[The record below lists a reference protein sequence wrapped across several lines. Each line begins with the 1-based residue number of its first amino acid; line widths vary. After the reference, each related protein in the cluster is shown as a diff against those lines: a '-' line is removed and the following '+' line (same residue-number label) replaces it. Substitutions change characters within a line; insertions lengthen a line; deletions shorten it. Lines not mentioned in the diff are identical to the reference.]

1 MIRIDRPTT
10 ALPTSTTTTTKMASN
25 LPDPDLSTLTSSS
38 QIFSATAGA
47 PSYTLPQ
54 IRSLHKHIHVAID
67 DKQARLRTQVGG
79 SYRELLGTA
88 DAIVRMRAEVDEAQG
103 VLGRMG
109 ARCGRAV
116 VGAKVAGLGR
126 FAAERD
132 GIYEDGFGRRSSG
145 DAARVKILAGCV
157 LVLGGLLQG
166 HVGLQDGDRLVTA
179 TKVLVLGSLLGKSFE
194 HEKPGVEVKAAL
206 GASLKSLE
214 KLKRRLLRSIDRVL
228 ETVGESTSR
237 DLLLKAL
244 CAHSMAT
251 GSGTLDVIRHF
262 LDVRGN
268 AMASVFDVEEH
279 RSSMDVVKGLELYT
293 KTILDVQYLVPIK
306 LTEALSSLKKDTL
319 LSDASLRGLESLRL
333 DICERWCDDDIS
345 EYKPSI
351 RHDDLDGK
359 QAVEMLTKWT
369 TKGSEVLLQGLE
381 KTLERTTEFKAITE
395 LRTEV
400 LQLWIRDGGKAR
412 GSDPSVMLG
421 RLRETINAHVA
432 GVLDGKVHK
441 LRLVGSE
448 VAATLDVWRAGVT
461 DAQPSLWDTASLDME
476 LHNGAGPF
484 ALDVINRLYGR
495 NDAVARAVTG
505 YKSWAQVID
514 DVEGVVEQLK
524 RQRWDNDV
532 DEVED
537 EETIDQRQQALSR
550 DDPARLQER
559 LHRALEKAFQDLD
572 THLSKLWDANKEGEN
587 GGRVAMYLLRIL
599 RDIRARLPKL
609 ESVRGFGLGMVSS
622 LQEAA
627 AATVAAAPVESF
639 VNGGLARR
647 KVVGRSLWE
656 GDPEL
661 PTSPSPSVFRLL
673 RDLTMAMG
681 DAGTDLWSPAAVE
694 VLRRHV
700 SKELSGR
707 WTAAL
712 KAHLSE
718 GEVKPGDEKSATEV
732 DGGNAEGGIKA
743 DTAIDGTE
751 NKTENGTPA
760 DSAEE
765 SKAGKEDN
773 EEAAHDPVTD
783 EKAHAAEESTTEK
796 EAEAIAESVATEK
809 LRRDLLVQWLFDIA
823 VLRMSISTAE
833 TSDEFKRLEEAVWK
847 KTDLEGT
854 SAQQRLSKA
863 SQEYWKR
870 TSLLFGLLS

>member
-1 MIRIDRPTT
+1 
-10 ALPTSTTTTTKMASN
+10 MASN

-132 GIYEDGFGRRSSG
+132 GVYEDRFGRRSSG

-166 HVGLQDGDRLVTA
+166 RAGLQDGDRLVTA
-179 TKVLVLGSLLGKSFE
+179 TKVLVLGTLLVKSFE
-194 HEKPGVEVKAAL
+194 DDKPGVEVRAAL
-206 GASLKSLE
+206 GTSSKSLE
-214 KLKRRLLRSIDRVL
+214 KLRKRLLRSIDRVL
-228 ETVGESTSR
+228 ETVGENTSR

-244 CAHSMAT
+244 CAHSLAT
-251 GSGTLDVIRHF
+251 GTGARDVIRHF

-268 AMASVFDVEEH
+268 AMASVFDVEEQ
-279 RSSMDVVKGLELYT
+279 RSSLDVVKGLELYT
-293 KTILDVQYLVPIK
+293 KTILDVQCLVPNK
-306 LTEALSSLKKDTL
+306 LTEALSSLKKETL

-333 DICERWCDDDIS
+333 DIYERWCGDDIS

-351 RHDDLDGK
+351 QHNDLDGK
-359 QAVEMLTKWT
+359 QAVDMLTKWSA
-369 TKGSEVLLQGLE
+369 KGSEVLLQGLE

-421 RLRETINAHVA
+421 KLRQTINAHVA

-448 VAATLDVWRAGVT
+448 VGATLDVWRAAGVIT
-461 DAQPSLWDTASLDME
+461 DSQPSLWDTASLDME
-476 LHNGAGPF
+476 LHHGAGLF
-484 ALDVINRLYGR
+484 ALDVVNRLYGR

-550 DDPARLQER
+550 DDPAKLQER
-559 LHRALEKAFQDLD
+559 LHGALEKAFRDLD
-572 THLSKLWDANKEGEN
+572 EHLSKLWDANKEGEN

-609 ESVRGFGLGMVSS
+609 ESVRGFGLAMVPS
-622 LQEAA
+622 LQEAT

-639 VNGGLARR
+639 ATGGLARR

-673 RDLTMAMG
+673 RDLTVAMG
-681 DAGTDLWSPAAVE
+681 DAGTDLWSPAAVA

-707 WTAAL
+707 WAAAL
-712 KAHLSE
+712 EAHISE
-718 GEVKPGDEKSATEV
+718 GEGKPGDGKSAAEV
-732 DGGNAEGGIKA
+732 DGGNGEVDVKA
-743 DTAIDGTE
+743 DTPEDTGKKAE
-751 NKTENGTPA
+751 EETPA
-760 DSAEE
+760 DSAEDI
-765 SKAGKEDN
+765 KADKEN
-773 EEAAHDPVTD
+773 GEEAAQDSVGD
-783 EKAHAAEESTTEK
+783 EKAEAAGEPTTEK
-796 EAEAIAESVATEK
+796 GAEAIAESEAAEK

-823 VLRMSISTAE
+823 VLRLSISTAD
-833 TSDEFKRLEEAVWK
+833 TSDGFKELEAAVWK

-854 SAQQRLSKA
+854 SAQQRLGKA

>member
-1 MIRIDRPTT
+1 
-10 ALPTSTTTTTKMASN
+10 MASN

-38 QIFSATAGA
+38 QIFSAAAGT

-88 DAIVRMRAEVDEAQG
+88 DAIVRMRGEVDDAQG

-132 GIYEDGFGRRSSG
+132 GLREDRSGKRSSG

-157 LVLGGLLQG
+157 LVLGGLLQQQQG
-166 HVGLQDGDRLVTA
+166 RAGLQDGDRLVTA
-179 TKVLVLGSLLGKSFE
+179 TKVLVLGSLLVKSFE
-194 HEKPGVEVKAAL
+194 DEKPGAEVRAAL
-206 GASLKSLE
+206 GASTKSLE
-214 KLKRRLLRSIDRVL
+214 KLRRRLLRSIDKAL
-228 ETVGESTSR
+228 ETVGENTSR
-237 DLLLKAL
+237 ELLLKAL
-244 CAHSMAT
+244 CAHSLAT
-251 GSGTLDVIRHF
+251 GTGTRDVIRHF
-262 LDVRGN
+262 LDVRGS

-279 RSSMDVVKGLELYT
+279 RSSLDVVKGLELYT
-293 KTILDVQYLVPIK
+293 KTVLDVQYLVPNR
-306 LTEALSSLKKDTL
+306 LTEVLSSLKKETL

-333 DICERWCDDDIS
+333 DIYERWCGDEITD
-345 EYKPSI
+345 YKPSM

-359 QAVEMLTKWT
+359 QAVDMLTKWSA
-369 TKGSEVLLQGLE
+369 KGSEVLLQGLE

-421 RLRETINAHVA
+421 KLRETINAHVA
-432 GVLDGKVHK
+432 GVLHGKVHK

-448 VAATLDVWRAGVT
+448 VAATLDVWRTGVT
-461 DAQPSLWDTASLDME
+461 DAQPSLWDTGSLDME
-476 LHNGAGPF
+476 LHHGAGPF

-495 NDAVARAVTG
+495 SDAVARAVTG

-524 RQRWDNDV
+524 KQRWDNDV

-550 DDPARLQER
+550 DDPAKLQDR
-559 LHRALEKAFQDLD
+559 LHGALDKAFRDLD
-572 THLSKLWDANKEGEN
+572 EHLSKLWDANKEGEN
-587 GGRVAMYLLRIL
+587 AGRIAMYLLRIL

-609 ESVRGFGLGMVSS
+609 ESVKGFGLGMVES
-622 LQEAA
+622 LQEATA
-627 AATVAAAPVESF
+627 ANVAAAPVESF
-639 VNGGLARR
+639 AGGVLAKR

-661 PTSPSPSVFRLL
+661 PTSPSACVFRLL

-681 DAGTDLWSPAAVE
+681 DAGTDLWSPAAVA
-694 VLRRHV
+694 VLRKHV

-707 WTAAL
+707 WAAAL
-712 KAHLSE
+712 DAHLAE
-718 GEVKPGDEKSATEV
+718 GEVKPVKEKPTAEVGGGKVEDEVKPDTTEESGDKAEDEEPAEPAEASKADKEDGEETADNTKADEKPDAKEEVTE
-732 DGGNAEGGIKA
+732 E
-743 DTAIDGTE
+743 T
-751 NKTENGTPA
+751 
-760 DSAEE
+760 
-765 SKAGKEDN
+765 
-773 EEAAHDPVTD
+773 
-783 EKAHAAEESTTEK
+783 TTEK
-796 EAEAIAESVATEK
+796 KAEAAAESAAAEK
-809 LRRDLLVQWLFDIA
+809 LRRDVLVQWLFDIA
-823 VLRMSISTAE
+823 VLRLSVSTAE
-833 TSDEFKRLEEAVWK
+833 TSDEFTKLEEAVWK
-847 KTDLEGT
+847 KTDPEGT
-854 SAQQRLSKA
+854 SAQQRLGKA

-870 TSLLFGLLS
+870 ASLLFGLLS

>member
-1 MIRIDRPTT
+1 
-10 ALPTSTTTTTKMASN
+10 MASN

-38 QIFSATAGA
+38 QIFSAAAGA

-88 DAIVRMRAEVDEAQG
+88 DAIVRMRSEVDEAQA

-132 GIYEDGFGRRSSG
+132 GLFEDRFGSRSSG
-145 DAARVKILAGCV
+145 DAARAKMLAGCV

-166 HVGLQDGDRLVTA
+166 RAGLQDGDRLVTA
-179 TKVLVLGSLLGKSFE
+179 SKVLVLGVFLVRSFE
-194 HEKPGVEVKAAL
+194 ENKPGVEVKAAFR
-206 GASLKSLE
+206 ASTVSLME
-214 KLKRRLLRSIDRVL
+214 LRKRLLRRIDRVL
-228 ETVGESTSR
+228 ETVGENTSR

-244 CAHSMAT
+244 CAHSLAT
-251 GSGTLDVIRHF
+251 ASGARDVIRHF

-268 AMASVFDVEEH
+268 AMASVFDVEEQ

-293 KTILDVQYLVPIK
+293 KTILDVQYLVPNR
-306 LTEALSSLKKDTL
+306 LAEALSSLKKETL

-333 DICERWCDDDIS
+333 DIYERWCGEEIS
-345 EYKPSI
+345 DYKPSMQ
-351 RHDDLDGK
+351 HDDLDGK
-359 QAVEMLTKWT
+359 QAVDMLTKWT
-369 TKGSEVLLQGLE
+369 AKGSEVLLQGLE

-412 GSDPSVMLG
+412 GSDPSAMLG
-421 RLRETINAHVA
+421 KLRQTINAHVA

-461 DAQPSLWDTASLDME
+461 DAQPSLWDTGSLDME
-476 LHNGAGPF
+476 LHHGAGPF
-484 ALDVINRLYGR
+484 ALDVVNRLYGR
-495 NDAVARAVTG
+495 SDAVARAVTG

-550 DDPARLQER
+550 DDPAKLQER
-559 LHRALEKAFQDLD
+559 LHSALEGAFQDLD
-572 THLSKLWDANKEGEN
+572 EHLSKLWDTNKEGEDS
-587 GGRVAMYLLRIL
+587 GRIAMYLLRIL

-609 ESVRGFGLGMVSS
+609 ESVRGFGLGMVPS
-622 LQEAA
+622 LQEIA
-627 AATVAAAPVESF
+627 AATVAASPVESF
-639 VNGGLARR
+639 ADGALARR

-661 PTSPSPSVFRLL
+661 PTSPSPGVFRLL
-673 RDLTMAMG
+673 RDLTVAMG
-681 DAGTDLWSPAAVE
+681 DAGKDLWSPAAVA

-707 WTAAL
+707 WAAAL
-712 KAHLSE
+712 EAHLAQ
-718 GEVKPGDEKSATEV
+718 GEAKPEVEKPAVEADGD
-732 DGGNAEGGIKA
+732 KA
-743 DTAIDGTE
+743 
-751 NKTENGTPA
+751 ENGTKDDTGDKAEDGTPTE
-760 DSAEE
+760 SAED
-765 SKAGKEDN
+765 SKADKQDG
-773 EEAAHDPVTD
+773 EEATQESATD
-783 EKAHAAEESTTEK
+783 EKAEAAEDQSTSKTEAEDQSTTDK
-796 EAEAIAESVATEK
+796 DAEAAVELGVAEK
-809 LRRDLLVQWLFDIA
+809 PRRDLLVQWLFDIA
-823 VLRMSISTAE
+823 VLRLSVSTAE
-833 TSDEFKRLEEAVWK
+833 TSGELKELEESVWE
-847 KTDLEGT
+847 KTDLAGT
-854 SAQQRLSKA
+854 SAQQRLNKA

>member
-1 MIRIDRPTT
+1 
-10 ALPTSTTTTTKMASN
+10 MASN

-38 QIFSATAGA
+38 QIFSAAAGT

-88 DAIVRMRAEVDEAQG
+88 DAIVRMRADVDEAQG

-116 VGAKVAGLGR
+116 VGAKVTGLGR

-132 GIYEDGFGRRSSG
+132 GVREDWSGRRSSG
-145 DAARVKILAGCV
+145 GAARAKILAGCV

-166 HVGLQDGDRLVTA
+166 CVGLQDGDRLVTA
-179 TKVLVLGSLLGKSFE
+179 TKVLVLGGLLVKSFE
-194 HEKPGVEVKAAL
+194 ENKPVVEVKAAL
-206 GASLKSLE
+206 GASTKSLE
-214 KLKRRLLRSIDRVL
+214 KLRKRLLRSIDRVL
-228 ETVGESTSR
+228 ETVGENTSR

-244 CAHSMAT
+244 CAHSLAT
-251 GSGTLDVIRHF
+251 GTGARDVIRHF

-293 KTILDVQYLVPIK
+293 KTILDVQYLVPNK
-306 LTEALSSLKKDTL
+306 LTEALSSLKKETL
-319 LSDASLRGLESLRL
+319 LFDASLRGLESLRL
-333 DICERWCDDDIS
+333 DIYERWCGDEIS
-345 EYKPSI
+345 DYKPSI

-359 QAVEMLTKWT
+359 QAVDMLTKWS

-421 RLRETINAHVA
+421 RLRQTINAHVA
-432 GVLDGKVHK
+432 EVLDGKVHK

-448 VAATLDVWRAGVT
+448 VSATLDVWRVGVT
-461 DAQPSLWDTASLDME
+461 DAQPSLWDTASLDMD
-476 LHNGAGPF
+476 LHHGAGPF

-514 DVEGVVEQLK
+514 DVEEVVEQLK

-537 EETIDQRQQALSR
+537 EETIDERQRALSR
-550 DDPARLQER
+550 DDPTKLQER
-559 LHRALEKAFQDLD
+559 LHSALERAFQDLD
-572 THLSKLWDANKEGEN
+572 EHLSKLWDANKDGEN
-587 GGRVAMYLLRIL
+587 SGRIAMYLLRIL

-609 ESVRGFGLGMVSS
+609 ESVKGFGLGMVPS
-622 LQEAA
+622 LQEVT
-627 AATVAAAPVESF
+627 AATIAAAPVESF
-639 VNGGLARR
+639 ANGGLTRR
-647 KVVGRSLWE
+647 KIVGRSLWE
-656 GDPEL
+656 GEPEL
-661 PTSPSPSVFRLL
+661 PTSPSPGVFRLL
-673 RDLTMAMG
+673 RDLTVAMG
-681 DAGTDLWSPAAVE
+681 DAGTDLWSPTAIA

-712 KAHLSE
+712 EAHLTE
-718 GEVKPGDEKSATEV
+718 AEAKPEDVKPAAEAEDSTKANTVEETE
-732 DGGNAEGGIKA
+732 DKGEDSKPPG
-743 DTAIDGTE
+743 
-751 NKTENGTPA
+751 
-760 DSAEE
+760 SAEE
-765 SKAGKEDN
+765 SKPDKEDV
-773 EEAAHDPVTD
+773 EGAAHDSTPNEKPEADKAEGADDTNTD
-783 EKAHAAEESTTEK
+783 K
-796 EAEAIAESVATEK
+796 EAEKAAEAAVAEK

-823 VLRMSISTAE
+823 ILRLSISTAQTLSE
-833 TSDEFKRLEEAVWK
+833 LKELEESVWK

-854 SAQQRLSKA
+854 SAQQRLNKA

>member
-1 MIRIDRPTT
+1 
-10 ALPTSTTTTTKMASN
+10 MASN

-38 QIFSATAGA
+38 QIFSAPAGT

-88 DAIVRMRAEVDEAQG
+88 DAIVRMRAEVDDAQG

-116 VGAKVAGLGR
+116 VGSKVAGLGR

-132 GIYEDGFGRRSSG
+132 GVSEDRFGRRSSG
-145 DAARVKILAGCV
+145 DAARAKVLAGCV

-166 HVGLQDGDRLVTA
+166 RAGLQDGDRLVTA
-179 TKVLVLGSLLGKSFE
+179 TKVLVLGSLLVKSFE
-194 HEKPGVEVKAAL
+194 ETKPGLEVKSAL
-206 GASLKSLE
+206 GASTKSLE
-214 KLKRRLLRSIDRVL
+214 KLRRRLLRSIDRVL
-228 ETVGESTSR
+228 ETVGENTNR

-244 CAHSMAT
+244 CAHSLGT
-251 GSGTLDVIRHF
+251 GSGTRDVIRHF
-262 LDVRGN
+262 LDVRGS

-293 KTILDVQYLVPIK
+293 KTILDVQYLVPNR
-306 LTEALSSLKKDTL
+306 LPEALSSLRKETL

-333 DICERWCDDDIS
+333 DIYERWCGDEIT

-351 RHDDLDGK
+351 RHDDLDGR
-359 QAVEMLTKWT
+359 QAVDMLTKWSA
-369 TKGSEVLLQGLE
+369 KGSEVLLHGLE

-412 GSDPSVMLG
+412 GSDPSVMLDK
-421 RLRETINAHVA
+421 LRQTINAHVA

-448 VAATLDVWRAGVT
+448 VAATLEVWRAGVT
-461 DAQPSLWDTASLDME
+461 DAQPSLWDTASLDMD
-476 LHNGAGPF
+476 LHHGAGPF

-495 NDAVARAVTG
+495 NDGVARAVTG

-514 DVEGVVEQLK
+514 DVEEVVEQLK

-550 DDPARLQER
+550 DDPAKLQER
-559 LHRALEKAFQDLD
+559 LHTALEKAFQDLD
-572 THLSKLWDANKEGEN
+572 EHLSRLWDANKEGEN
-587 GGRVAMYLLRIL
+587 SGRVAMYLLRIL
-599 RDIRARLPKL
+599 RDIRTRLPKL
-609 ESVRGFGLGMVSS
+609 ESVRGFGLGMVPP
-622 LQEAA
+622 LQEIT
-627 AATVAAAPVESF
+627 AATIAAAPVESF
-639 VNGGLARR
+639 SSGGLARR

-661 PTSPSPSVFRLL
+661 PTSPSPGVFRLL
-673 RDLTMAMG
+673 RDLTLAMG
-681 DAGTDLWSPAAVE
+681 DAGTDLWSPAAVA

-707 WTAAL
+707 WAAAL
-712 KAHLSE
+712 EAHITEGKAKTE
-718 GEVKPGDEKSATEV
+718 GEKSSVEAEVQSTEIGASV
-732 DGGNAEGGIKA
+732 
-743 DTAIDGTE
+743 DTAKGTEDKAEDGTP
-751 NKTENGTPA
+751 TESA
-760 DSAEE
+760 DE
-765 SKAGKEDN
+765 SKADKQDG
-773 EEAAHDPVTD
+773 EEAAHDSGTDEKPDAAVDPVTD
-783 EKAHAAEESTTEK
+783 KAEAVDESTTDK
-796 EAEAIAESVATEK
+796 EAEATAEAALAER

-823 VLRMSISTAE
+823 VLRFSISTAE
-833 TSDEFKRLEEAVWK
+833 TSEELKELEGTIWK

-854 SAQQRLSKA
+854 SAQQRLNKA

>member
-1 MIRIDRPTT
+1 
-10 ALPTSTTTTTKMASN
+10 MASN

-38 QIFSATAGA
+38 QIFSAAAGT

-88 DAIVRMRAEVDEAQG
+88 DAIVRMRSDVDEAQA

-132 GIYEDGFGRRSSG
+132 GVREDRYGRRSSG
-145 DAARVKILAGCV
+145 DAARARMLAGCV

-166 HVGLQDGDRLVTA
+166 RAGLQDGDRLVVA
-179 TKVLVLGSLLGKSFE
+179 TKVLVLGGLLVKSFE
-194 HEKPGVEVKAAL
+194 ENRPGVEVKSAL
-206 GASLKSLE
+206 GASTKSLE
-214 KLKRRLLRSIDRVL
+214 KLRKRLLRSIDRVL
-228 ETVGESTSR
+228 ETVGENTSR
-237 DLLLKAL
+237 DLLLTAL
-244 CAHSMAT
+244 CAHSLAT
-251 GSGTLDVIRHF
+251 GSGTRDVIRHF

-268 AMASVFDVEEH
+268 AMASVFDIEEH

-306 LTEALSSLKKDTL
+306 LTEALSSLKKEAL

-333 DICERWCDDDIS
+333 DIYERWCGDDIS
-345 EYKPSI
+345 DYKPSM

-359 QAVEMLTKWT
+359 QAVDMLTKWSA
-369 TKGSEVLLQGLE
+369 KGSEVLLQGLE
-381 KTLERTTEFKAITE
+381 KTVERTTEFKAITE

-421 RLRETINAHVA
+421 RLRQTINAHVA

-461 DAQPSLWDTASLDME
+461 DTQPSLWDTASLDME
-476 LHNGAGPF
+476 LHHGAGPF
-484 ALDVINRLYGR
+484 ALDVVNRLYGR

-514 DVEGVVEQLK
+514 DVEEVVEQLK

-550 DDPARLQER
+550 DDPAKLQER
-559 LHRALEKAFQDLD
+559 LHGALEGAFRDLD
-572 THLSKLWDANKEGEN
+572 GHLSKLWDANRAGED

-609 ESVRGFGLGMVSS
+609 ESVRGFGLGMVPS
-622 LQEAA
+622 LHEITAA
-627 AATVAAAPVESF
+627 AVVSAPVETFAS
-639 VNGGLARR
+639 GGLARR
-647 KVVGRSLWE
+647 RVTGRSLWE

-661 PTSPSPSVFRLL
+661 PTSPSPGVFRLL
-673 RDLTMAMG
+673 RDLTVAMG
-681 DAGTDLWSPAAVE
+681 DAGTDLWSPAAVA
-694 VLRRHV
+694 VLRGHV
-700 SKELSGR
+700 GKELCGR
-707 WTAAL
+707 WAAAL
-712 KAHLSE
+712 EAHLAE
-718 GEVKPGDEKSATEV
+718 AEVKPEGERPVAEVEGDDAEKGAQVDTAADTKNEGEDGTPTESAEGNKADK
-732 DGGNAEGGIKA
+732 DGG
-743 DTAIDGTE
+743 
-751 NKTENGTPA
+751 
-760 DSAEE
+760 
-765 SKAGKEDN
+765 
-773 EEAAHDPVTD
+773 EEAGEKPDD
-783 EKAHAAEESTTEK
+783 ETEAVDESTTDR
-796 EAEAIAESVATEK
+796 EAEAAAVKVAADK

-823 VLRMSISTAE
+823 VLRLSISTAE
-833 TSDEFKRLEEAVWK
+833 TSGELRELEESVWK
-847 KTDLEGT
+847 KTELEGT
-854 SAQQRLSKA
+854 SAQQRLNKA

>member
-1 MIRIDRPTT
+1 
-10 ALPTSTTTTTKMASN
+10 MASN

-38 QIFSATAGA
+38 QIFSATAGT

-132 GIYEDGFGRRSSG
+132 GVYEDRFGRRSSG
-145 DAARVKILAGCV
+145 DAARAKILAGCV

-166 HVGLQDGDRLVTA
+166 RVGLQDGDRLVTA

-194 HEKPGVEVKAAL
+194 DEKPGVEVKAAL

-228 ETVGESTSR
+228 ETVGENTSR

-244 CAHSMAT
+244 CAHSLAT
-251 GSGTLDVIRHF
+251 GTGTRDVIRHF
-262 LDVRGN
+262 LDVRGS
-268 AMASVFDVEEH
+268 AMASVFDAEEH

-293 KTILDVQYLVPIK
+293 KTILDVQYLVPNK
-306 LTEALSSLKKDTL
+306 LTEALSSLKKETL

-333 DICERWCDDDIS
+333 DIYERWCDDDIS

-359 QAVEMLTKWT
+359 QAVDMLTKWSA
-369 TKGSEVLLQGLE
+369 KGSEVLLQGLE

-432 GVLDGKVHK
+432 GVLDGKVQK

-448 VAATLDVWRAGVT
+448 VAATLDVWRPGVT

-476 LHNGAGPF
+476 LHHGAGPF
-484 ALDVINRLYGR
+484 ALEVVNRLYGR

-505 YKSWAQVID
+505 YKSWAEVID

-550 DDPARLQER
+550 DDPAKLQER
-559 LHRALEKAFQDLD
+559 LHGALEKAFHDLD
-572 THLSKLWDANKEGEN
+572 EHLAKLWDANKEGEN

-609 ESVRGFGLGMVSS
+609 ESVRGFGLGMVPS
-622 LQEAA
+622 LQQAT
-627 AATVAAAPVESF
+627 AATVAAAPVEGF
-639 VNGGLARR
+639 AGGALARR

-661 PTSPSPSVFRLL
+661 PTSPSPGVFRLL

-681 DAGTDLWSPAAVE
+681 DAGTDLWSPAAVA

-707 WTAAL
+707 WAAAL
-712 KAHLSE
+712 EAHLAEGDVKPE
-718 GEVKPGDEKSATEV
+718 GEKPAAEV
-732 DGGNAEGGIKA
+732 EGGKAEEDVKA
-743 DTAIDGTE
+743 DTAEDE
-751 NKTENGTPA
+751 TPG
-760 DSAEE
+760 DSTEE
-765 SKAGKEDN
+765 SKADTEDG
-773 EEAAHDPVTD
+773 EEADHDTKTD
-783 EKAHAAEESTTEK
+783 EKPEAAGDSATAEAEAAEESTTEK
-796 EAEAIAESVATEK
+796 DAEAIAETAAAER

-823 VLRMSISTAE
+823 VLKLSISTAQ
-833 TSDEFKRLEEAVWK
+833 TSDEFKKLEEAVWE

-854 SAQQRLSKA
+854 SAQQRLGKA

-870 TSLLFGLLS
+870 TSLLFGLLN

>member
-1 MIRIDRPTT
+1 
-10 ALPTSTTTTTKMASN
+10 MATSN
-25 LPDPDLSTLTSSS
+25 LPDPDLSALTSSS
-38 QIFSATAGA
+38 QIFSAGGGA

-54 IRSLHKHIHVAID
+54 IRGLHKHIHVAID

-88 DAIVRMRAEVDEAQG
+88 DAIVRMRADVDEAQG

-132 GIYEDGFGRRSSG
+132 GVCEDRFGRRSSG
-145 DAARVKILAGCV
+145 DAARAKVLAGCV

-166 HVGLQDGDRLVTA
+166 RAGLQDGDRLVTA
-179 TKVLVLGSLLGKSFE
+179 TKVLVLGGLLVKSFE
-194 HEKPGVEVKAAL
+194 ENKPGVEVKAAL
-206 GASLKSLE
+206 GASTKSLE
-214 KLKRRLLRSIDRVL
+214 KLRKRLLRSIDRVL
-228 ETVGESTSR
+228 ETVGENTSR

-244 CAHSMAT
+244 CAHSLAT
-251 GSGTLDVIRHF
+251 GTGTRDVIRHF

-293 KTILDVQYLVPIK
+293 KTILDVQYLVPNK
-306 LTEALSSLKKDTL
+306 LTEALSSLKKEAL

-333 DICERWCDDDIS
+333 DIYERWCGDEIS
-345 EYKPSI
+345 DYKPSI

-369 TKGSEVLLQGLE
+369 AKGSEVLLQGLE

-421 RLRETINAHVA
+421 RLRQTINAHVA

-448 VAATLDVWRAGVT
+448 VSATLDVWRAGVT
-461 DAQPSLWDTASLDME
+461 DAQPSLWDTGSLDMD
-476 LHNGAGPF
+476 LHHGAGPF
-484 ALDVINRLYGR
+484 ALDVVNRLYGR

-550 DDPARLQER
+550 DDPAKLQER
-559 LHRALEKAFQDLD
+559 LHSALEKSFQELNE
-572 THLSKLWDANKEGEN
+572 HLSKLWDANKESDNSGK
-587 GGRVAMYLLRIL
+587 VAMYLLRIL
-599 RDIRARLPKL
+599 RDIRAKLPKL
-609 ESVRGFGLGMVSS
+609 ESVRGFGLGIVPS
-622 LQEAA
+622 LQEVT

-639 VNGGLARR
+639 ASGALTRR

-656 GDPEL
+656 GEPEL
-661 PTSPSPSVFRLL
+661 PTSPSPGVFRLL
-673 RDLTMAMG
+673 RDLTVAMG
-681 DAGTDLWSPAAVE
+681 DAGTDLWSPAAVA
-694 VLRRHV
+694 VLRSHV

-707 WTAAL
+707 WAAAL
-712 KAHLSE
+712 EAHLAE
-718 GEVKPGDEKSATEV
+718 GEVKPEDEKSAVKADGDKAENDTKEDTAEDGTPTES
-732 DGGNAEGGIKA
+732 AEGSKA
-743 DTAIDGTE
+743 DKPDG
-751 NKTENGTPA
+751 
-760 DSAEE
+760 
-765 SKAGKEDN
+765 
-773 EEAAHDPVTD
+773 EEAAQESVTD
-783 EKAHAAEESTTEK
+783 EKPEAVEDSATDKADAADESSAEK
-796 EAEAIAESVATEK
+796 EAEATAEAAVAEK
-809 LRRDLLVQWLFDIA
+809 LRRDLLVQWLFDVA
-823 VLRMSISTAE
+823 VLRLSISTAQ
-833 TSDEFKRLEEAVWK
+833 TSGELKELEESVWK
-847 KTDLEGT
+847 KTELEGT
-854 SAQQRLSKA
+854 SAQQRLNKA

>member
-1 MIRIDRPTT
+1 
-10 ALPTSTTTTTKMASN
+10 MASN

-38 QIFSATAGA
+38 QIFSAAAGA

-88 DAIVRMRAEVDEAQG
+88 DAIVRMRAEVDEAQA

-132 GIYEDGFGRRSSG
+132 GLFEDRFGRRSSG
-145 DAARVKILAGCV
+145 DAARAKILAGCV

-166 HVGLQDGDRLVTA
+166 RIGLQDGDRLVTA
-179 TKVLVLGSLLGKSFE
+179 SKVLVLGVFLVRSFE
-194 HEKPGVEVKAAL
+194 ENKPGVEVKATFR
-206 GASLKSLE
+206 ASTVSLNGLR
-214 KLKRRLLRSIDRVL
+214 KRLLRRIDRVL
-228 ETVGESTSR
+228 ETVGENTSR

-244 CAHSMAT
+244 CAHSLAT
-251 GSGTLDVIRHF
+251 GSGARDVIRHF
-262 LDVRGN
+262 LDVRGS
-268 AMASVFDVEEH
+268 AMASVFDVEEQ

-293 KTILDVQYLVPIK
+293 KTILDVQYLVPNR
-306 LTEALSSLKKDTL
+306 LAEALSSLKKETL

-333 DICERWCDDDIS
+333 DIHERWCGDEIS
-345 EYKPSI
+345 DYKPSMQ
-351 RHDDLDGK
+351 HDDLDGK
-359 QAVEMLTKWT
+359 QAVDMLTKWT
-369 TKGSEVLLQGLE
+369 AKGSEVLLQGLE

-412 GSDPSVMLG
+412 GSDPSAMLG
-421 RLRETINAHVA
+421 KLRQTINAHVA

-448 VAATLDVWRAGVT
+448 VAATLDVWHAGVT
-461 DAQPSLWDTASLDME
+461 DAQPSLWDTGSLDME
-476 LHNGAGPF
+476 LHHGAGPF
-484 ALDVINRLYGR
+484 ALDVVNRLYGR
-495 NDAVARAVTG
+495 SDAVARAVTG

-550 DDPARLQER
+550 DDPAKLQER
-559 LHRALEKAFQDLD
+559 LHSALERAFQDLGE
-572 THLSKLWDANKEGEN
+572 HLSKLWDANKEGEN
-587 GGRVAMYLLRIL
+587 SGRIAMYLLRIL

-609 ESVRGFGLGMVSS
+609 ESVRGFGLGMVPS
-622 LQEAA
+622 LQEVA

-639 VNGGLARR
+639 ASGALARR

-661 PTSPSPSVFRLL
+661 PTSPSPGVFRLL
-673 RDLTMAMG
+673 RDLTVAMG
-681 DAGTDLWSPAAVE
+681 DAGTDLWSPAAVAE
-694 VLRRHV
+694 LRRHV

-707 WTAAL
+707 WAAAL
-712 KAHLSE
+712 EAHLAQ
-718 GEVKPGDEKSATEV
+718 GEAKPEVEKPAVEADGDK
-732 DGGNAEGGIKA
+732 AENGAKEDKEDKA
-743 DTAIDGTE
+743 EDGTP
-751 NKTENGTPA
+751 TE
-760 DSAEE
+760 SAEE
-765 SKAGKEDN
+765 SNADKQDG
-773 EEAAHDPVTD
+773 EEAAQESVTD
-783 EKAHAAEESTTEK
+783 EKPEAPEDQSASKTEAEDQSATDKDAEAAAES
-796 EAEAIAESVATEK
+796 AVAEK

-823 VLRMSISTAE
+823 VLRLSVSTAE
-833 TSDEFKRLEEAVWK
+833 TSGELKELEESVWE

>member
-1 MIRIDRPTT
+1 
-10 ALPTSTTTTTKMASN
+10 MASN

-38 QIFSATAGA
+38 QIFSAAGGT

-88 DAIVRMRAEVDEAQG
+88 DAIVRMRAEVDEAQA

-132 GIYEDGFGRRSSG
+132 GVCEDRLGRRSSG

-166 HVGLQDGDRLVTA
+166 RAGLQDGDRLVTA
-179 TKVLVLGSLLGKSFE
+179 TKVLVLGGLLVKSFE
-194 HEKPGVEVKAAL
+194 ENKPGVEVKAAL
-206 GASLKSLE
+206 GASTKSLE
-214 KLKRRLLRSIDRVL
+214 KLRRRLLRSIDRVL
-228 ETVGESTSR
+228 ETVGENTSR

-244 CAHSMAT
+244 CAHSLAT
-251 GSGTLDVIRHF
+251 GSGTRDVIRHF

-268 AMASVFDVEEH
+268 AMASVFDVEAH

-293 KTILDVQYLVPIK
+293 KTILDVQYLIPNK
-306 LTEALSSLKKDTL
+306 LTEALSSLKKETL
-319 LSDASLRGLESLRL
+319 LSDTTLRGLESLRL
-333 DICERWCDDDIS
+333 DIYERWCGDEIS
-345 EYKPSI
+345 DYKPSI

-359 QAVEMLTKWT
+359 QAVDMLTKWSAM
-369 TKGSEVLLQGLE
+369 GSEVLLQGLE
-381 KTLERTTEFKAITE
+381 KTLERTTEFKAITK

-421 RLRETINAHVA
+421 RLRQTINAHVA

-448 VAATLDVWRAGVT
+448 VAATLEVWRAGVT
-461 DAQPSLWDTASLDME
+461 DAQPSLWDTGSLDMD
-476 LHNGAGPF
+476 LHHGAGPF
-484 ALDVINRLYGR
+484 ALDVVNRLYGR

-514 DVEGVVEQLK
+514 DVEEVVEQLK
-524 RQRWDNDV
+524 KQRWDNDV

-537 EETIDQRQQALSR
+537 EETIDQRQQVLSR
-550 DDPARLQER
+550 DDPAKLQER
-559 LHRALEKAFQDLD
+559 LHSALEKSFRELD
-572 THLSKLWDANKEGEN
+572 EHLSKLWDANKGSEN
-587 GGRVAMYLLRIL
+587 SGRIAMYLLRIL
-599 RDIRARLPKL
+599 RDIRAKLPKL
-609 ESVRGFGLGMVSS
+609 ESVRGFGLGMVPS
-622 LQEAA
+622 LQEVT

-639 VNGGLARR
+639 ASGGLARR

-656 GDPEL
+656 GEPEL
-661 PTSPSPSVFRLL
+661 PTSPSPGVFRLL
-673 RDLTMAMG
+673 RDLTLAMG
-681 DAGTDLWSPAAVE
+681 EAGTDLWSPAAVA

-700 SKELSGR
+700 SKELTGR
-707 WTAAL
+707 WAAAL
-712 KAHLSE
+712 EVHFSE
-718 GEVKPGDEKSATEV
+718 GEVKPVDEKPAVEA
-732 DGGNAEGGIKA
+732 DGDKA
-743 DTAIDGTE
+743 
-751 NKTENGTPA
+751 ENGTKEDTAGDTEDKAGDKTPTESA
-760 DSAEE
+760 DG
-765 SKAGKEDN
+765 SKADKQDGEGATQ
-773 EEAAHDPVTD
+773 ESVTD
-783 EKAHAAEESTTEK
+783 EKPDAVEDPEASKAEAADESTTDK
-796 EAEAIAESVATEK
+796 EADATAEAAAAEK

-823 VLRMSISTAE
+823 VLRLSISTAQ
-833 TSDEFKRLEEAVWK
+833 TSDELKELEETVWK

-854 SAQQRLSKA
+854 SAQQRLNKA

>member
-1 MIRIDRPTT
+1 
-10 ALPTSTTTTTKMASN
+10 MASN

-38 QIFSATAGA
+38 QIFSAAAGT

-54 IRSLHKHIHVAID
+54 IRSLHKHIHVAVD

-88 DAIVRMRAEVDEAQG
+88 DAIVRMRAEVDDAQA

-109 ARCGRAV
+109 ACCGRAV
-116 VGAKVAGLGR
+116 VGSKVAGLGR

-132 GIYEDGFGRRSSG
+132 GVREDRSGRRSSG
-145 DAARVKILAGCV
+145 DAARVKMLAGCI
-157 LVLGGLLQG
+157 LVLGSLLQQARA
-166 HVGLQDGDRLVTA
+166 GLQDGARLVTA
-179 TKVLVLGSLLGKSFE
+179 TKVLVLGSLLVKSFE
-194 HEKPGVEVKAAL
+194 DEKPGPEVRAAL
-206 GASLKSLE
+206 AASVKSLE

-228 ETVGESTSR
+228 ETVGENTNR

-244 CAHSMAT
+244 CAHSLAT
-251 GSGTLDVIRHF
+251 RTGLRDVIRHF

-268 AMASVFDVEEH
+268 AMAAVFDVEEH

-293 KTILDVQYLVPIK
+293 KTILDVQYLVPNK
-306 LTEALSSLKKDTL
+306 LAEALSSLKKEAL

-333 DICERWCDDDIS
+333 DIYERWCGDDIT
-345 EYKPSI
+345 EFRPSV
-351 RHDDLDGK
+351 RYDDLDGK
-359 QAVEMLTKWT
+359 QAVDMLMKWSA
-369 TKGSEVLLQGLE
+369 KGSEVLLQGLG

-412 GSDPSVMLG
+412 GADPSVMLG

-448 VAATLDVWRAGVT
+448 VAATLGVWRPGVT
-461 DAQPSLWDTASLDME
+461 DAQPGLWDTGSLDMD
-476 LHNGAGPF
+476 LHHGAGPF
-484 ALDVINRLYGR
+484 ALDVVNRLYGC

-550 DDPARLQER
+550 DDPAKLQER
-559 LHRALEKAFQDLD
+559 LHGALDTAFRDLD
-572 THLSKLWDANKEGEN
+572 EHLSKLWDMNKEGEN
-587 GGRVAMYLLRIL
+587 VGRVAMYLLRIL

-609 ESVRGFGLGMVSS
+609 EAVRGFGLAMVPS

-627 AATVAAAPVESF
+627 AVAVAGTPVESF
-639 VNGGLARR
+639 VNGALARR

-661 PTSPSPSVFRLL
+661 PTSPSPAVFRLL
-673 RDLTMAMG
+673 RDLTTAMG
-681 DAGTDLWSPAAVE
+681 DAGTDLWSPAAVA

-700 SKELSGR
+700 SKELSGK
-707 WTAAL
+707 WAAAL
-712 KAHLSE
+712 EAHLSE
-718 GEVKPGDEKSATEV
+718 GEVKPEDEKPPAEV
-732 DGGNAEGGIKA
+732 DGNKAEDEVKEDTVEGTEDKAEGG
-743 DTAIDGTE
+743 
-751 NKTENGTPA
+751 TPA
-760 DSAEE
+760 EIAEE
-765 SKAGKEDN
+765 TNAGKKDGDETV
-773 EEAAHDPVTD
+773 HDAVTD
-783 EKAHAAEESTTEK
+783 DKPEASGDPATAATGAAGESTPEK
-796 EAEAIAESVATEK
+796 EAEAAAESAAAEK
-809 LRRDLLVQWLFDIA
+809 LRRDVLVQWLFDIA
-823 VLRMSISTAE
+823 VLRLSISTAD
-833 TSDEFKRLEEAVWK
+833 TSDELKGLEEVVWK
-847 KTDLEGT
+847 KTALEGT
-854 SAQQRLSKA
+854 SAQQRLGKT

-870 TSLLFGLLS
+870 TGLLFGLLS

>member
-1 MIRIDRPTT
+1 
-10 ALPTSTTTTTKMASN
+10 MASN
-25 LPDPDLSTLTSSS
+25 LPDPDLSSLTSSS
-38 QIFSATAGA
+38 QIFSAAAGT

-54 IRSLHKHIHVAID
+54 IRTLHKHIHAAID

-88 DAIVRMRAEVDEAQG
+88 DAIVRMRAEVDDAQA

-132 GIYEDGFGRRSSG
+132 GVREDRAGRRSAG
-145 DAARVKILAGCV
+145 DAARVKVLAGCV
-157 LVLGGLLQG
+157 LVLGGLLQQQG
-166 HVGLQDGDRLVTA
+166 RAGLQDGDRLVTA
-179 TKVLVLGSLLGKSFE
+179 TKVLVLGGLLVRSFE
-194 HEKPGVEVKAAL
+194 GEKPAAEVRAAL
-206 GASLKSLE
+206 GASTKSLE

-228 ETVGESTSR
+228 ETVGENTSR

-244 CAHSMAT
+244 CAHSLAT
-251 GSGTLDVIRHF
+251 GTGTRDVIRHF
-262 LDVRGN
+262 LDVRGS

-279 RSSMDVVKGLELYT
+279 RSSLDVVKGLELYT
-293 KTILDVQYLVPIK
+293 KTILDVQYLVPNR
-306 LTEALSSLKKDTL
+306 LTEVLSSLKKETL

-333 DICERWCDDDIS
+333 DIYERWCGDEITD
-345 EYKPSI
+345 YKPSM

-359 QAVEMLTKWT
+359 QAVDMLTKWSA
-369 TKGSEVLLQGLE
+369 KGSEVLLQGLG

-421 RLRETINAHVA
+421 KLRETINAHVT

-448 VAATLDVWRAGVT
+448 VAATLGEWRPGAT
-461 DAQPSLWDTASLDME
+461 DAQPGLWDTGSLDME
-476 LHNGAGPF
+476 LHHGAAPF
-484 ALDVINRLYGR
+484 ALDVVGRLYGR
-495 NDAVARAVTG
+495 SDAVARAVTG

-559 LHRALEKAFQDLD
+559 LHGALEKAFRDLD
-572 THLSKLWDANKEGEN
+572 EHLSKLWDAHKDGEN
-587 GGRVAMYLLRIL
+587 AGRIAMYLLRIL

-609 ESVRGFGLGMVSS
+609 ESVKGFGLGMVPS
-622 LQEAA
+622 LQEAT
-627 AATVAAAPVESF
+627 AATVAAAPVENF
-639 VNGGLARR
+639 AGGALAKRR
-647 KVVGRSLWE
+647 VVGRSLWE

-673 RDLTMAMG
+673 RDLTVAMG
-681 DAGTDLWSPAAVE
+681 DAGTDLWSPAAVA

-700 SKELSGR
+700 SKELSGK
-707 WTAAL
+707 WSAAL
-712 KAHLSE
+712 EAHITE
-718 GEVKPGDEKSATEV
+718 GEAKPGDEKPTADDGKANGEV
-732 DGGNAEGGIKA
+732 KA
-743 DTAIDGTE
+743 DATG
-751 NKTENGTPA
+751 KTEDDDGTPA
-760 DSAEE
+760 DSAED
-765 SKAGKEDN
+765 SKADEEDVK
-773 EEAAHDPVTD
+773 EAAHDKTD
-783 EKAHAAEESTTEK
+783 EEPEAKAETAEESHLEK
-796 EAEAIAESVATEK
+796 EAEAAAEAAAAEK
-809 LRRDLLVQWLFDIA
+809 LRRDVLVQWLFDIA
-823 VLRMSISTAE
+823 VLRLSVSTAE
-833 TSDEFKRLEEAVWK
+833 TSDEFKKLEEAVWK

-854 SAQQRLSKA
+854 SAQQRLGKA

>member
-1 MIRIDRPTT
+1 
-10 ALPTSTTTTTKMASN
+10 MASN

-38 QIFSATAGA
+38 QIFSAAAGT

-88 DAIVRMRAEVDEAQG
+88 DAIVRMRADVDEAQA

-116 VGAKVAGLGR
+116 VGAKVAGMGR

-132 GIYEDGFGRRSSG
+132 GVREDRHGRRSSG
-145 DAARVKILAGCV
+145 DAARARMLAGCV

-166 HVGLQDGDRLVTA
+166 RAGLQDGDRLVVA
-179 TKVLVLGSLLGKSFE
+179 TKVLVLGGLLVKSFE
-194 HEKPGVEVKAAL
+194 ENRPGVEVRSAL
-206 GASLKSLE
+206 GASTKSLE
-214 KLKRRLLRSIDRVL
+214 KLRKRLLRSIDRVL
-228 ETVGESTSR
+228 ETVGENTSR

-244 CAHSMAT
+244 CAHSLAT
-251 GSGTLDVIRHF
+251 GSGTRDVIRHF

-306 LTEALSSLKKDTL
+306 LTEAISSLKKETL

-333 DICERWCDDDIS
+333 DIYERWCGDDIS
-345 EYKPSI
+345 DYKPSM

-359 QAVEMLTKWT
+359 QAVDMLTKWSA
-369 TKGSEVLLQGLE
+369 KGSEVLLQGLE

-421 RLRETINAHVA
+421 RLRQTINAHVA

-476 LHNGAGPF
+476 LHHGAGPF

-514 DVEGVVEQLK
+514 DVEEVVEQLK

-559 LHRALEKAFQDLD
+559 LHGALEGAFRDLD
-572 THLSKLWDANKEGEN
+572 GHLSKLWEANRGGED
-587 GGRVAMYLLRIL
+587 GGRIAMYLLRIL

-609 ESVRGFGLGMVSS
+609 ESVKGFGLGMVPS
-622 LQEAA
+622 LLEVTAA
-627 AATVAAAPVESF
+627 AVASAPVETFAS
-639 VNGGLARR
+639 GGLARR
-647 KVVGRSLWE
+647 RVTGRSLWE

-661 PTSPSPSVFRLL
+661 PTSPSPGVFRLL
-673 RDLTMAMG
+673 RDLTVAMG
-681 DAGTDLWSPAAVE
+681 DAGTDLWSSAAVA
-694 VLRRHV
+694 VLRGHV
-700 SKELSGR
+700 GKELSGR
-707 WTAAL
+707 WAAALEAHLAEAEVQPEGEKPAAKGEGDDAEKGAQVDTAADTKNEAEDGTPTESAEGN
-712 KAHLSE
+712 KAD
-718 GEVKPGDEKSATEV
+718 KDGDEEAGEKPDDEAEAV
-732 DGGNAEGGIKA
+732 D
-743 DTAIDGTE
+743 
-751 NKTENGTPA
+751 
-760 DSAEE
+760 
-765 SKAGKEDN
+765 
-773 EEAAHDPVTD
+773 
-783 EKAHAAEESTTEK
+783 ESTTDK
-796 EAEAIAESVATEK
+796 EAEAAAEAAAADK
-809 LRRDLLVQWLFDIA
+809 LRGDLLVQWLFDIA
-823 VLRMSISTAE
+823 VLRLSISTAE
-833 TSDEFKRLEEAVWK
+833 TSGELRELEESIWK

-854 SAQQRLSKA
+854 SAQQRLNKA

>member
-1 MIRIDRPTT
+1 
-10 ALPTSTTTTTKMASN
+10 MASN

-38 QIFSATAGA
+38 QIFSATAGT

-88 DAIVRMRAEVDEAQG
+88 DTIVRMRGELDEVQG

-116 VGAKVAGLGR
+116 VGAKVAGMGR
-126 FAAERD
+126 FAAEWD
-132 GIYEDGFGRRSSG
+132 GIHVDRFGRRSSG
-145 DAARVKILAGCV
+145 DAARAKILAGCV

-166 HVGLQDGDRLVTA
+166 RVGLQDGDRLITA

-194 HEKPGVEVKAAL
+194 GEKPVAEVKAAL
-206 GASLKSLE
+206 GTSVKSLE

-228 ETVGESTSR
+228 KTVGEDTSR

-244 CAHSMAT
+244 CAHSLAT
-251 GSGTLDVIRHF
+251 GAGTRDVIRHF
-262 LDVRGN
+262 LDLRGN
-268 AMASVFDVEEH
+268 AMATVFDVEEQ
-279 RSSMDVVKGLELYT
+279 RSSLDVVKGLELYT
-293 KTILDVQYLVPIK
+293 KTILDVQYLVPK
-306 LTEALSSLKKDTL
+306 RLTEALSTLKKETL
-319 LSDASLRGLESLRL
+319 LSDASLRSLESLRL
-333 DICERWCDDDIS
+333 DIYERWCGDDIS

-359 QAVEMLTKWT
+359 QAVGMLTKWSA
-369 TKGSEVLLQGLE
+369 KGSEVLLQGLE

-412 GSDPSVMLG
+412 GWDPSEMLG
-421 RLRETINAHVA
+421 RLRDTINAHVA
-432 GVLDGKVHK
+432 GVLDAKVHK

-476 LHNGAGPF
+476 LHHGAGSF
-484 ALDVINRLYGR
+484 ALDVVNRLYGR

-514 DVEGVVEQLK
+514 DVEEVVEQLK

-559 LHRALEKAFQDLD
+559 LHGALEKAFQDLD
-572 THLSKLWDANKEGEN
+572 EHLTKLWDANREGEN
-587 GGRVAMYLLRIL
+587 SGRIAMYLLRIL

-609 ESVRGFGLGMVSS
+609 ESVGGFGLGMVPS
-622 LQEAA
+622 LQEATA
-627 AATVAAAPVESF
+627 AAVAAAPVDDF
-639 VNGGLARR
+639 AGGALARG
-647 KVVGRSLWE
+647 KVVGRSLWV

-661 PTSPSPSVFRLL
+661 PTSPSPGVFRLL
-673 RDLTMAMG
+673 RDLTVAMG
-681 DAGTDLWSPAAVE
+681 DAGMDLWSPAAVK
-694 VLRRHV
+694 VLRKHV
-700 SKELSGR
+700 SKELSEK

-712 KAHLSE
+712 EKHLSD
-718 GEVKPGDEKSATEV
+718 GEAKPEVGDSAVGV
-732 DGGNAEGGIKA
+732 DGGRHEDGFKTDQAGVDLEIDKA
-743 DTAIDGTE
+743 GDTE
-751 NKTENGTPA
+751 NKADGEAPA
-760 DSAEE
+760 DSTEE
-765 SKAGKEDN
+765 SKTDKEDGKEVAQ
-773 EEAAHDPVTD
+773 EPET
-783 EKAHAAEESTTEK
+783 EKTAAAEESTADK
-796 EAEAIAESVATEK
+796 EAEAIAEAAAAER
-809 LRRDLLVQWLFDIA
+809 LRQDLLVQWLFDIA
-823 VLRMSISTAE
+823 VLRLSVSTAE
-833 TSDEFKRLEEAVWK
+833 TSDEFKGLEEVVWA

-854 SAQQRLSKA
+854 SAQQRLIKA

-870 TSLLFGLLS
+870 TSLLFGLLN

>member
-1 MIRIDRPTT
+1 
-10 ALPTSTTTTTKMASN
+10 MASN

-38 QIFSATAGA
+38 QIFSATAGT

-88 DAIVRMRAEVDEAQG
+88 DAIVRMRADVDEAQG

-109 ARCGRAV
+109 AHCGRAV

-132 GIYEDGFGRRSSG
+132 GVCEDRFGRRSSA
-145 DAARVKILAGCV
+145 DAARAKILAGCV

-166 HVGLQDGDRLVTA
+166 RAGLQDGDRLVTA
-179 TKVLVLGSLLGKSFE
+179 TKVLVLGGLLVKSFE
-194 HEKPGVEVKAAL
+194 ENKPGVEVKAAL
-206 GASLKSLE
+206 GASTKSLE
-214 KLKRRLLRSIDRVL
+214 KLRKRLLRSIDRVL
-228 ETVGESTSR
+228 ETVGENTSR
-237 DLLLKAL
+237 NLLLKAL
-244 CAHSMAT
+244 CAHSLAT
-251 GSGTLDVIRHF
+251 GSGTRDVIRHF

-279 RSSMDVVKGLELYT
+279 RSSLDVVKGLELYT
-293 KTILDVQYLVPIK
+293 KTILDVQYLVPNR
-306 LTEALSSLKKDTL
+306 LTEALSSLKKETL

-333 DICERWCDDDIS
+333 DIYERWCGDEIS
-345 EYKPSI
+345 DYKPSI

-359 QAVEMLTKWT
+359 QAVDMLTKWSA
-369 TKGSEVLLQGLE
+369 KGSEVLLQGLE

-421 RLRETINAHVA
+421 RLRQTINAHVA
-432 GVLDGKVHK
+432 EVLDGKVHK

-448 VAATLDVWRAGVT
+448 VAATLDVWQAGVT
-461 DAQPSLWDTASLDME
+461 DSQPSLWDTGSLDMD
-476 LHNGAGPF
+476 LHHGAGPF

-495 NDAVARAVTG
+495 SDAVARAVTG

-514 DVEGVVEQLK
+514 DVEEVVEQLK
-524 RQRWDNDV
+524 KQRWDNDV

-550 DDPARLQER
+550 DDPTKLQER
-559 LHRALEKAFQDLD
+559 LHSALEKAFQDLD
-572 THLSKLWDANKEGEN
+572 EHLSKLWDANKEGEN
-587 GGRVAMYLLRIL
+587 SGRIAMYLLRIL

-609 ESVRGFGLGMVSS
+609 DSVKGFGLKMVPS
-622 LQEAA
+622 LQEVT
-627 AATVAAAPVESF
+627 AATVASAPVESF
-639 VNGGLARR
+639 ASGGLTRR
-647 KVVGRSLWE
+647 KVIGRSLWE

-661 PTSPSPSVFRLL
+661 PTSPSPGVFRLL
-673 RDLTMAMG
+673 RDLTVAMG
-681 DAGTDLWSPAAVE
+681 DAGTDLWSPAAVA
-694 VLRRHV
+694 VLRKHV

-707 WTAAL
+707 WAAAL
-712 KAHLSE
+712 EAHITQGEAKPESE
-718 GEVKPGDEKSATEV
+718 KPAVETKVDKTE
-732 DGGNAEGGIKA
+732 NAAKA
-743 DTAIDGTE
+743 DTLEDKKEEAADGAPRE
-751 NKTENGTPA
+751 
-760 DSAEE
+760 SAEE
-765 SKAGKEDN
+765 SKADKEN
-773 EEAAHDPVTD
+773 GEEAAQGAVAD
-783 EKAHAAEESTTEK
+783 EKPDDKKEALDESTTDK
-796 EAEAIAESVATEK
+796 GAEAAAEAAVTEK

-823 VLRMSISTAE
+823 VLRLSISTAE
-833 TSDEFKRLEEAVWK
+833 TSGDLKKLEESVWK

-854 SAQQRLSKA
+854 SAPQRLNKA

>member
-1 MIRIDRPTT
+1 
-10 ALPTSTTTTTKMASN
+10 MASSN
-25 LPDPDLSTLTSSS
+25 LPDPDLSALTSSS
-38 QIFSATAGA
+38 QIFSAGGGA

-54 IRSLHKHIHVAID
+54 IRGLHKHIHVAID

-88 DAIVRMRAEVDEAQG
+88 DAIVRMRADVDEAQG

-132 GIYEDGFGRRSSG
+132 GVCEDRFGRRSSG
-145 DAARVKILAGCV
+145 DAARAKVLAGCV
-157 LVLGGLLQG
+157 LVLGGGLQG
-166 HVGLQDGDRLVTA
+166 RAGLQDGDRLVTA
-179 TKVLVLGSLLGKSFE
+179 TKVLVLGGLLVKSFE
-194 HEKPGVEVKAAL
+194 ENKPGVEVKAAL
-206 GASLKSLE
+206 GASTKSLD
-214 KLKRRLLRSIDRVL
+214 KLRKRLLRSIDRVL
-228 ETVGESTSR
+228 ETVGENTSR

-244 CAHSMAT
+244 CAHSLAT
-251 GSGTLDVIRHF
+251 GTGTRDVIRHF

-293 KTILDVQYLVPIK
+293 KTILDVQYLVPNK
-306 LTEALSSLKKDTL
+306 LTEALSSLKKETL

-333 DICERWCDDDIS
+333 DIYERWCGDEIS
-345 EYKPSI
+345 DYKPSI

-369 TKGSEVLLQGLE
+369 AKGSEVLLQGLE

-421 RLRETINAHVA
+421 RLRQTINAHVA

-448 VAATLDVWRAGVT
+448 VSATLDVWRAGVT
-461 DAQPSLWDTASLDME
+461 DAQPSLWDTGSLDMD
-476 LHNGAGPF
+476 LHHGAGPF
-484 ALDVINRLYGR
+484 ALDVVNRLYGR

-550 DDPARLQER
+550 DDPAKLQER
-559 LHRALEKAFQDLD
+559 LHSALEKSFRELD
-572 THLSKLWDANKEGEN
+572 EHLSKLWDANKEGDN
-587 GGRVAMYLLRIL
+587 SGKVAMYLLRIL

-609 ESVRGFGLGMVSS
+609 ESVKGFGLGMVPS
-622 LQEAA
+622 LQEVT
-627 AATVAAAPVESF
+627 AATVASAPVESF
-639 VNGGLARR
+639 ASGALARR

-656 GDPEL
+656 GEPEL
-661 PTSPSPSVFRLL
+661 PTSPSPGVFRLL
-673 RDLTMAMG
+673 RDLTVAMG
-681 DAGTDLWSPAAVE
+681 DAGTDLWSPAAVA

-707 WTAAL
+707 WAAAL
-712 KAHLSE
+712 EAHLAE
-718 GEVKPGDEKSATEV
+718 GEVKPEDEKPEAEA
-732 DGGNAEGGIKA
+732 DGDKV
-743 DTAIDGTE
+743 
-751 NKTENGTPA
+751 ENGTKEDTAGDGTPTE
-760 DSAEE
+760 SAEG
-765 SKAGKEDN
+765 SKADKQDG
-773 EEAAHDPVTD
+773 EEAAPEPTTD
-783 EKAHAAEESTTEK
+783 EKPEAVEDSATDKAEAVDESTTAK
-796 EAEAIAESVATEK
+796 EAEATAEAAVAEK
-809 LRRDLLVQWLFDIA
+809 LRRDLLVQWLFDVA
-823 VLRMSISTAE
+823 VLRLSISTAQ
-833 TSDEFKRLEEAVWK
+833 TSGELKELEESIWK
-847 KTDLEGT
+847 KTELEGT
-854 SAQQRLSKA
+854 SAQQRLNKA

>member
-1 MIRIDRPTT
+1 
-10 ALPTSTTTTTKMASN
+10 MASN

-38 QIFSATAGA
+38 QIFSATAGT

-116 VGAKVAGLGR
+116 VGGKVAGLGR

-132 GIYEDGFGRRSSG
+132 GVHEDRFGRRSSG

-166 HVGLQDGDRLVTA
+166 RAGLQDGDRLVTA
-179 TKVLVLGSLLGKSFE
+179 TKVLVLGSLLVKSFE
-194 HEKPGVEVKAAL
+194 HDKPGFEVKAAL
-206 GASLKSLE
+206 GTSSKSLE
-214 KLKRRLLRSIDRVL
+214 KLRKRLLRSIDRVL
-228 ETVGESTSR
+228 ETVGENTSR

-244 CAHSMAT
+244 CAHSLAT
-251 GSGTLDVIRHF
+251 GTGTRDVIRHF

-293 KTILDVQYLVPIK
+293 KTILDVQYLVPNK
-306 LTEALSSLKKDTL
+306 LTEALSSLKKETL
-319 LSDASLRGLESLRL
+319 LSDASLRNLESLRL
-333 DICERWCDDDIS
+333 DIYERWCGDDIS

-351 RHDDLDGK
+351 QHNDLDGK
-359 QAVEMLTKWT
+359 QAVEMLTKWSA
-369 TKGSEVLLQGLE
+369 KGSEVLLQGLE

-421 RLRETINAHVA
+421 KLRQTINAHVA

-448 VAATLDVWRAGVT
+448 VGATLDVWRAAGVT
-461 DAQPSLWDTASLDME
+461 DSQPSLWDTASLDME
-476 LHNGAGPF
+476 LHHGAGPF
-484 ALDVINRLYGR
+484 ALDVVNRLYGR

-537 EETIDQRQQALSR
+537 EETIDERQRALSR
-550 DDPARLQER
+550 DDPAKLQER
-559 LHRALEKAFQDLD
+559 LHGALEKAFRDLD
-572 THLSKLWDANKEGEN
+572 EHLSKLWDANKEGEN

-609 ESVRGFGLGMVSS
+609 ESVKGFGLGMVPS
-622 LQEAA
+622 LQEAT

-639 VNGGLARR
+639 ADGGLAKR

-673 RDLTMAMG
+673 RDLTVAMG
-681 DAGTDLWSPAAVE
+681 DAGTDLWSPAAVA

-707 WTAAL
+707 WAAAL
-712 KAHLSE
+712 EAHLSE
-718 GEVKPGDEKSATEV
+718 GEGKPGDGKSAAEA
-732 DGGNAEGGIKA
+732 DGSKAGGDVKTDTAEGTEDKA
-743 DTAIDGTE
+743 ED
-751 NKTENGTPA
+751 KTST

-765 SKAGKEDN
+765 SKTEKEDG
-773 EEAAHDPVTD
+773 EEAADNSATD
-783 EKAHAAEESTTEK
+783 EKAEAAGDTTPAKEEAAEESTIEK
-796 EAEAIAESVATEK
+796 GAEAIAESKVAEK

-823 VLRMSISTAE
+823 VLRLSISTAE
-833 TSDEFKRLEEAVWK
+833 TSDGFKELEAAVWK

-854 SAQQRLSKA
+854 SAQQRLGKA

>member
-1 MIRIDRPTT
+1 
-10 ALPTSTTTTTKMASN
+10 MASN

-38 QIFSATAGA
+38 QIFSATAGT

-54 IRSLHKHIHVAID
+54 IRSLHKHIHIAID

-88 DAIVRMRAEVDEAQG
+88 DAIVRMRAEIDDAQG

-116 VGAKVAGLGR
+116 VGGKVAGLGR

-132 GIYEDGFGRRSSG
+132 GVHEDRFGRRSSG

-157 LVLGGLLQG
+157 LVLGGLQQQG
-166 HVGLQDGDRLVTA
+166 RAGLQDGDWLVTA
-179 TKVLVLGSLLGKSFE
+179 AKVLVLGSLLVGSFE
-194 HEKPGVEVKAAL
+194 DERPVVEVSAAL
-206 GASLKSLE
+206 GASTKSLE

-228 ETVGESTSR
+228 ETVGENTSR

-244 CAHSMAT
+244 CAHSLAT
-251 GSGTLDVIRHF
+251 GTGARDVIRHF

-293 KTILDVQYLVPIK
+293 KTILDVQYLIPNRLAEV
-306 LTEALSSLKKDTL
+306 LSSLKKETL

-333 DICERWCDDDIS
+333 DIYERWCGDEITD
-345 EYKPSI
+345 YKPSI

-359 QAVEMLTKWT
+359 QAVDMLSKWSA
-369 TKGSEVLLQGLE
+369 KGSEVLLQGLE

-421 RLRETINAHVA
+421 KLRETINAHVA

-448 VAATLDVWRAGVT
+448 VAATLDVWRSGVT
-461 DAQPSLWDTASLDME
+461 DSQPGLWDTGSLDMD
-476 LHNGAGPF
+476 LHHGAGPF

-524 RQRWDNDV
+524 KQRWDNDV

-550 DDPARLQER
+550 DDPARLQDR
-559 LHRALEKAFQDLD
+559 LHSALDKAFLDLD
-572 THLSKLWDANKEGEN
+572 EHLSKLWDTHKEGEN
-587 GGRVAMYLLRIL
+587 AGRVAMYLLRVL

-609 ESVRGFGLGMVSS
+609 ESVRGFGLGMVPA
-622 LQEAA
+622 LQEAT

-639 VNGGLARR
+639 AGGALARR

-661 PTSPSPSVFRLL
+661 PTSPSPSIFRLL
-673 RDLTMAMG
+673 RDLTVAMG
-681 DAGTDLWSPAAVE
+681 DAGTDLWSPAAVT
-694 VLRRHV
+694 VLRKLV
-700 SKELSGR
+700 SKELSGK
-707 WTAAL
+707 WAAAL
-712 KAHLSE
+712 EAHVAE
-718 GEVKPGDEKSATEV
+718 AEVKPGDGNATAGLDDEKSGEK
-732 DGGNAEGGIKA
+732 DKA
-743 DTAIDGTE
+743 DTPEETE
-751 NKTENGTPA
+751 DNVQDATPTDAVEETKA
-760 DSAEE
+760 D
-765 SKAGKEDN
+765 KEDG
-773 EEAAHDPVTD
+773 EETVDDAVTD
-783 EKAHAAEESTTEK
+783 EKPEAAEDSATAEAQAAEESATEK
-796 EAEAIAESVATEK
+796 EVEAAAASEAAEK
-809 LRRDLLVQWLFDIA
+809 LRRDVLVQWLFDIA
-823 VLRMSISTAE
+823 VLKLSISTAE
-833 TSDEFKRLEEAVWK
+833 ISDEFKKLEEAVWE

-854 SAQQRLSKA
+854 SAQQRLGKA

>member
-1 MIRIDRPTT
+1 
-10 ALPTSTTTTTKMASN
+10 MASH
-25 LPDPDLSTLTSSS
+25 LPEPDLSTLTSSS
-38 QIFSATAGA
+38 QIFSAAAGS

-88 DAIVRMRAEVDEAQG
+88 DAIVRMRAEVDEAQA

-132 GIYEDGFGRRSSG
+132 GVYEDRFGRRSSG
-145 DAARVKILAGCV
+145 DAARAKILAGCV
-157 LVLGGLLQG
+157 LVLGGLLQQERA
-166 HVGLQDGDRLVTA
+166 GLQDGGRLVTA
-179 TKVLVLGSLLGKSFE
+179 TKVLVLGSLLVRSFE
-194 HEKPGVEVKAAL
+194 DEKPGVEVKGSLAA
-206 GASLKSLE
+206 STKSLE

-228 ETVGESTSR
+228 ETVGDNTSR

-244 CAHSMAT
+244 CAHSLAT
-251 GSGTLDVIRHF
+251 GTGTRDVIRHF
-262 LDVRGN
+262 LDVRGS

-279 RSSMDVVKGLELYT
+279 RSSLDVMKGLELYT
-293 KTILDVQYLVPIK
+293 KTILDVQYLVPNR
-306 LTEALSSLKKDTL
+306 LTEVLSSLKKETL
-319 LSDASLRGLESLRL
+319 LSDTSLRGLESLRL
-333 DICERWCDDDIS
+333 DICERWCGDEITD
-345 EYKPSI
+345 YKPSM

-359 QAVEMLTKWT
+359 QAVEMLTRWSA
-369 TKGSEVLLQGLE
+369 KGSEVLLQGLE

-448 VAATLDVWRAGVT
+448 VAATLDVWRSGVT
-461 DAQPSLWDTASLDME
+461 DAQPSLWETGSLDME
-476 LHNGAGPF
+476 LHHGAGPF
-484 ALDVINRLYGR
+484 ALDVVNRLYGR
-495 NDAVARAVTG
+495 SDAVARAVTG

-514 DVEGVVEQLK
+514 DVEAVVEQLK

-559 LHRALEKAFQDLD
+559 LHGALEKAFRDLD
-572 THLSKLWDANKEGEN
+572 GHLAGLWGANREGEN
-587 GGRVAMYLLRIL
+587 AGRVAMYLLRIL
-599 RDIRARLPKL
+599 RDVRARLPKL
-609 ESVRGFGLGMVSS
+609 ESVRGFGLGMVPS

-627 AATVAAAPVESF
+627 AAAVAAAPVENF
-639 VNGGLARR
+639 AGGALAER

-661 PTSPSPSVFRLL
+661 PTSPSPGVFRLL
-673 RDLTMAMG
+673 RDLTVAMG
-681 DAGTDLWSPAAVE
+681 DAGTDLWSPAAVAA
-694 VLRRHV
+694 LRRHV
-700 SKELSGR
+700 SRELSEK
-707 WTAAL
+707 WSAAL
-712 KAHLSE
+712 DAHLAGGE
-718 GEVKPGDEKSATEV
+718 AKPGGEKPTAGVGDGRAEDEVKADGPEEPEDRAEDATKPAGSAAESQTGKQDGEEAVHDTATDEKPEAKTEATE
-732 DGGNAEGGIKA
+732 E
-743 DTAIDGTE
+743 TATE
-751 NKTENGTPA
+751 NEAEAAA
-760 DSAEE
+760 DSA
-765 SKAGKEDN
+765 
-773 EEAAHDPVTD
+773 AA
-783 EKAHAAEESTTEK
+783 
-796 EAEAIAESVATEK
+796 EK
-809 LRRDLLVQWLFDIA
+809 LRRDVLVQWLFDIA
-823 VLRMSISTAE
+823 VLRLSVSTAE
-833 TSDEFKRLEEAVWK
+833 TPDEFKKLEEAVWK
-847 KTDLEGT
+847 KTGLEGT
-854 SAQQRLSKA
+854 SAQQRLGKA

-870 TSLLFGLLS
+870 TSLLFGPLS